1 MGRIA
6 YVNGRFVPH
15 NDAFV
20 HVEDRGL
27 QFSDGVYEVCP
38 VRAWRVLD
46 EEAHWQRLD
55 RSLQELQIAYTVRPA
70 VLRPLIG
77 ELLRRNRLSD
87 GMIYLQ
93 ITRGVAP
100 RDHAF
105 PAKTQPS
112 IVMTAKAIDYD
123 KMEARAQIGVAVRTM
138 PDLRWRRPDIKSI
151 SLLPNVLAKQTARQ
165 AGAYE
170 AWLVDERG
178 FVTEGSSS
186 NAWIV
191 DDSGRLI
198 THALSP
204 AILAGTIRHAVLDI
218 AGELQL
224 KVEERAFTVAEAG
237 GAREAFLTAAT
248 NFVMPV
254 VEIDGT
260 RIGGGKPGPVALRL
274 RQVYQAKSLK

>member
-15 NDAFV
+15 ADAFV
-20 HVEDRGL
+20 HIEDRGL

-38 VRAWRVLD
+38 VRAGRLLD
-46 EEAHWQRLD
+46 EEAHWDRLV
-55 RSLQELQIAYTVRPA
+55 RSLGELQIAYPVRRA
-70 VLRPLIG
+70 VLKPIIA
-77 ELLRRNRLSD
+77 ELLRRNRVID

-93 ITRGVAP
+93 VTRGVAP

-105 PAKTQPS
+105 PAKARPS

-123 KMEARAQIGVAVRTM
+123 KMEARAQKGISVRTM

-151 SLLPNVLAKQTARQ
+151 SLLPNVLAKQAARS

-170 AWLVDERG
+170 AWLVDDRG

-186 NAWIV
+186 NAWII
-191 DDSGRLI
+191 DAAGRLI
-198 THALSP
+198 TRPLGT
-204 AILAGTIRHAVLDI
+204 AILAGTIRHALMSV
-218 AGELQL
+218 AAELQL
-224 KVEERAFTVAEAG
+224 KIEERAFTVAEAK
-237 GAREAFLTAAT
+237 AAKEAFITAAT

-254 VEIDGT
+254 VEIDGMP
-260 RIGGGKPGPVALRL
+260 IGNGRPGPVALRL
-274 RQVYQAKSLK
+274 RRAYQDKSLI